1 MNEKQ
6 KRTLR
11 ICSKIIFGVYLVLL
25 IYMLFFAESMGR
37 TFTERTYH
45 YNLVPFKEIKRF
57 LVHWESL
64 GTMAVMLNLF
74 GNVAAFVPYGLI
86 LPIMYRRLRSLGRI
100 TLWTFEFSLLV
111 EVLQLVSKVGSFD
124 VDDLLLNTLGGILG
138 YLGFVILDWIRRKRD
153 GKTS

>member
-6 KRTLR
+6 KRALR
-11 ICSKIIFGVYLVLL
+11 ICSRIIFGVYLVLL
-25 IYMLFFAESMGR
+25 IYLLFFAESMGR
-37 TFTERTYH
+37 TFVERTYH
-45 YNLVPFKEIKRF
+45 YNLVPFKEIRRF
-57 LVHWESL
+57 WVYRESL
-64 GTMAVMLNLF
+64 GTMAVMLNLL
-74 GNVAAFVPYGLI
+74 GNIAAFVPYGLI
-86 LPIMYRRLRSLGRI
+86 LPIMNRKNRSFWLM

-138 YLGFVILDWIRRKRD
+138 YLLFLILDKIRRKRD